1 MQNLSPTFI
10 TINAEHFQI
19 MSLWKIGM
27 QSISSASH
35 EMPGY
40 YLTGLMSC
48 ALAIERAC
56 KIILILDDLALKAET
71 GQGSG
76 IDRDTFQKVIKH
88 DLRKALKFVS
98 KVAIRRRITVSLPQQ
113 ATTWKS
119 DLLDLIDNI
128 STGKC
133 RYYAIDTLV
142 GVVADDPLLKLQA
155 IRERLIHEFGLVQAG
170 SSQRAAKLA
179 DFLAHGTTTL
189 FQDLDGTFLTAQRAM
204 LLCSITPRINM
215 LMRESLIETMKTL
228 AGLIMKFDSKCS
240 DFPASEDHYF
250 WFKNK
255 TNYLSKLKTWKG

>member
-1 MQNLSPTFI
+1 MPNLSPTFI

-19 MSLWKIGM
+19 MSLWKIAM

-35 EMPGY
+35 EKPGY
-40 YLTGLMSC
+40 YLTGLTSC

-76 IDRDTFQKVIKH
+76 IDRNTFQNNIRH
-88 DLRKALKFVS
+88 DLRKALESVS
-98 KVAIRRRITVSLPQQ
+98 KVAIRRGITVSLPQQ

-119 DLLDLIDNI
+119 DLLDLLNNI

-142 GVVADDPLLKLQA
+142 GAVADDPLLKLQA
-155 IRERLIHEFGLVQAG
+155 IREKLIHESGLVQG
-170 SSQRAAKLA
+170 GNSQFAA
-179 DFLAHGTTTL
+179 FLAHRITTL
-189 FQDLDGTFLTAQRAM
+189 FQDLDGTFLTTQRAL
-204 LLCSITPRINM
+204 LLCSITPRINK

-228 AGLIMKFDSKCS
+228 AELIMKFDGKCT

-250 WFKNK
+250 WFLNK